1 VLRQHCDA
9 IDRPFN
15 DIERTALGRI
25 NVCND
30 GTSARDA
37 IEYCRRVS
45 ETGIQHLIVSLGRDY
60 EITPIEVM
68 GKEVIPALAE
78 L

>member
-1 VLRQHCDA
+1 
-9 IDRPFN
+9 
-15 DIERTALGRI
+15 
-25 NVCND
+25 
-30 GTSARDA
+30 
-37 IEYCRRVS
+37 VS